1 MTSLVA
7 LLVASLAAS
16 VEALA
21 AGGPVSGVPGS
32 LVLLSGASG
41 SVGGVPAVLPSGLPV
56 PGVPLQGTGGAL
68 DAVLWP
74 LYWLLDGWSALCF
87 RLASLTGLEVLQYQ
101 FMHRALLVGLCIGV
115 MAPLIGTFLV
125 HRQLALIG
133 DALAH
138 TAFAGVAV
146 GLFLNAVLDLGVS
159 PYLTAVVVAMVAALL
174 IELISEA
181 TDAYNDVSMAIVLST
196 GFALGTVL
204 ISLNAGGLAVSVDQY
219 LFGNLSTVSREN
231 AAILLVLF
239 GVIVATVAVT
249 RNQLLYVT
257 FDEVAAE
264 VAGIPVVWYNRV
276 MVTLTALVVVG
287 AMQIMGVILVA
298 AMLVVPVAGA
308 AQVARSFSG
317 ALLASVV
324 LAELAVLLG
333 IGIAYYAEA
342 TAGGVV
348 VLTAV
353 AIYAAAVVAGK
364 LLATRRDETTVETG
378 RIGADAGDVGSD

>member
-1 MTSLVA
+1 MDLLLVA
-7 LLVASLAAS
+7 LQSS
-16 VEALA
+16 
-21 AGGPVSGVPGS
+21 P
-32 LVLLSGASG
+32 
-41 SVGGVPAVLPSGLPV
+41 
-56 PGVPLQGTGGAL
+56 L

-74 LYWLLDGWSALCF
+74 LYLLLELWTDLLFWVAGV
-87 RLASLTGLEVLQYQ
+87 TGLELLQYP
-101 FMHRALLVGLCIGV
+101 FMHRAILVGLCIGV

-146 GLFLNAVLDLGVS
+146 GLFLNGVFELGVS
-159 PYLTAVVVAMVAALL
+159 PYLTAVIVAMLSALL

-204 ISLNAGGLAVSVDQY
+204 ISLNAGGLAVGINQF
-219 LFGNLSTVSREN
+219 LFGNLSTVSMEN

-239 GVIVATVAVT
+239 AIIVVTVAIT

-257 FDEVAAE
+257 FDETAAA
-264 VAGIPVVWYNRV
+264 VSGLSVGWYNRIMV
-276 MVTLTALVVVG
+276 MLTALVVVG

-308 AQVARSFSG
+308 AQVSRSFTES
-317 ALLASVV
+317 LLVSVV

-333 IGIAYYAEA
+333 IGVSYYGGA
-342 TAGGVV
+342 TAGGVI
-348 VLTAV
+348 VLVAV
-353 AIYAAAVVAGK
+353 AIYVVAVVVGK
-364 LLATRRDETTVETG
+364 VQTAVGEET
-378 RIGADAGDVGSD
+378 AADVGSITTEDMESTSD